1 MDIPVEEGAL
11 PIEPAKPLH
20 LSVSAHIH
28 LISQE
33 FILHARIIVESD
45 TRHVI
50 LQQQLC
56 YMIDC
61 YLAQGLLLEV

>member
-11 PIEPAKPLH
+11 LIDPAKPLH
-20 LSVSAHIH
+20 SVSAHIH
-28 LISQE
+28 LISQKV
-33 FILHARIIVESD
+33 ILHARIIVESD